1 MVTYY
6 DSFSFPPLTL
16 GGKNKELYKV
26 NLLHTGI
33 KLYLTTFFVVRNL
46 FLCYKIKDTY
56 YL

>member
-33 KLYLTTFFVVRNL
+33 KLYLATFFVVRNL